1 VTGRQR
7 LDFLDGLT
15 SGDEIVKKVT
25 LTFDNGPTPGV
36 TDKVL
41 SILARRGVEATF
53 MVVGQNLFDPSAAAL
68 LDDVSAAGH
77 WIGNHSL
84 THTVAFGERRDAEY
98 VEHEM
103 GETQRL
109 LGEHVHPRRFFR
121 PFGNSG
127 LLGPH
132 LLSEA
137 ALAYLLRNRYTS
149 VLWNSVPHDWDD
161 QAGWVERCLADV
173 ARQDW
178 TVAVLHDIANASLAR
193 LPELLDRLDDAGV
206 EFSQEFPEEVIMTR
220 DGEPVSLLDTYVA
233 ERHQPAVN

>member
-1 VTGRQR
+1 
-7 LDFLDGLT
+7 
-15 SGDEIVKKVT
+15 VKKIT

-41 SILARRGVEATF
+41 DILARRSLNATF

-84 THTVAFGERRDAEY
+84 THTVAFGERHDAGY
-98 VEHEM
+98 AEHEI

-109 LGEHVHPRRFFR
+109 LGDHVHARRFFR

-137 ALAYLLRNRYTS
+137 ALTYLLRNRYTS

-161 QAGWVERCLADV
+161 QTGWVERCLGDV

-178 TVAVLHDIANASLAR
+178 TVAVLHDIANTSLAR
-193 LPELLDRLDDAGV
+193 LPELLNRLNDAGA
-206 EFSQEFPEEVIMTR
+206 EFTQEFPEEVILTR
-220 DGEPVSLLDTYVA
+220 DGQPVSLLHTYVA
-233 ERHQPAVN
+233 ERNQPAAN

>member
-1 VTGRQR
+1 VTN
-7 LDFLDGLT
+7 
-15 SGDEIVKKVT
+15 EIVKKIT

-41 SILARRGVEATF
+41 DILARRSLDATF

-84 THTVAFGERRDAEY
+84 THTVAFGERRDVQY
-98 VEHEM
+98 VEHEI

-109 LGEHVHPRRFFR
+109 LGDHVHSRRFFR
-121 PFGNSG
+121 PFGNDG

-132 LLSEA
+132 LLCEA
-137 ALAYLLRNRYTS
+137 ALTYLLRNRYTS

-161 QAGWVERCLADV
+161 PTGWVERCLADV

-193 LPELLDRLDDAGV
+193 LPELLGRLDDAGV
-206 EFSQEFPEEVIMTR
+206 EFTQEFPEGVIMTR
-220 DGEPVSLLDTYVA
+220 DGELASLLDAYVA
-233 ERHQPAVN
+233 ERNQPAAN